1 MQPPGPLPSPE
12 VTNPKRSDPALT
24 ELLWVTSVTSTSS
37 SPATRQLLRCLCPKV
52 FRTKRCA
59 GRCRYA
65 RMASMLKKLTS
76 QDLERY
82 FKKWFLKHFQLNRV
96 GGLIAHDGGRGE
108 QAGDTGSVVSTEAS
122 PLGEV
127 RMVCCR
133 KGATFQDFKGFAS
146 RRPEWGGEA
155 GRRAEASLYPW
166 NWIGT
171 FVVWQSILGE
181 KVWHSR
187 GPVPRSQFKGAL
199 RLLIC
204 KMQAYPNPYP
214 RGRLCHERAWSRH
227 SRVTRVPGLTR
238 WT

>member
-12 VTNPKRSDPALT
+12 VTHPKCRDPALT
-24 ELLWVTSVTSTSS
+24 GLLWVTSVTSTSS
-37 SPATRQLLRCLCPKV
+37 SPATWQLLRCLCPKV
-52 FRTKRCA
+52 FHTEHCA

-65 RMASMLKKLTS
+65 RMAFMLKKPTS

-82 FKKWFLKHFQLNRV
+82 FKKWFLKHFQLSRV

-108 QAGDTGSVVSTEAS
+108 QLGDTGSGVSTEVS

-127 RMVCCR
+127 RRVCCR
-133 KGATFQDFKGFAS
+133 KGATFQDFRGLAS
-146 RRPEWGGEA
+146 RRSERGREA

-166 NWIGT
+166 NWTGT

-187 GPVPRSQFKGAL
+187 
-199 RLLIC
+199 
-204 KMQAYPNPYP
+204 
-214 RGRLCHERAWSRH
+214 
-227 SRVTRVPGLTR
+227 
-238 WT
+238 

>member
-1 MQPPGPLPSPE
+1 MGMQTLDPTRARRRISRARRGHGSATNRDVGP
-12 VTNPKRSDPALT
+12 VG
-24 ELLWVTSVTSTSS
+24 
-37 SPATRQLLRCLCPKV
+37 KV

-127 RMVCCR
+127 RMVCCTTPVFLPGESPWTEEPGWLQSMGSHMTGSSGSLSC
-133 KGATFQDFKGFAS
+133 GAREVRCPCAW
-146 RRPEWGGEA
+146 RGG
-155 GRRAEASLYPW
+155 
-166 NWIGT
+166 T
-171 FVVWQSILGE
+171 
-181 KVWHSR
+181 
-187 GPVPRSQFKGAL
+187 
-199 RLLIC
+199 
-204 KMQAYPNPYP
+204 
-214 RGRLCHERAWSRH
+214 GRLTA
-227 SRVTRVPGLTR
+227 
-238 WT
+238 